1 MPIQNSNIF
10 LEIKTKNPKTQ
21 VDFILVFRQKK
32 IIIYGKVL
40 SLGICLFSSLLPID
54 LFSSMGCFSLLYFSY
69 LFNKKRLLES
79 IINIFKCIWKS

>member
-54 LFSSMGCFSLLYFSY
+54 LFSSMGCFSLLYFPY
-69 LFNKKRLLES
+69 FFNKKRLLES